1 MTKTYQLTTAINF
14 NTYVFVDG
22 NAVFVSFVGSPGH
35 RGILTVSDEK
45 LQKALEADSNFGFRY
60 TLVNE
65 KEEVVADNSEEK
77 GEADNEI
84 QLKEVTAKNLQGIND
99 LVKEL
104 FPEYGKSFKNS
115 EKAVEYFKERGYNL
129 VIE

>member
-1 MTKTYQLTTAINF
+1 MTKTYQLTTAINC

-35 RGILTVSDEK
+35 RGKLVVSDEK
-45 LQKALEADSNFGFRY
+45 LQKALEADGNFGSLY
-60 TLVNE
+60 TLVYE
-65 KEEVVADNSEEK
+65 QEEQKPTATETEEQTT
-77 GEADNEI
+77 DS
-84 QLKEVTAKNLQGIND
+84 LKEVTAKNVQGIND

-104 FPEYGKSFKNS
+104 FPEYGKSFKSS